1 MTAENEKRLQMATSI
16 AQGLLASQNPDKG
29 WNLETLSIL
38 SLKITDSIIEF
49 SKLERLP
56 ELINAEKKEE

>member
-1 MTAENEKRLQMATSI
+1 MTTENEKRLQMAISI

-38 SLKITDSIIEF
+38 SLKITDNIIEF
-49 SKLERLP
+49 SKLEKLP
-56 ELINAEKKEE
+56 ELIKAGEKKE